1 MSLIHTPQ
9 LFTKGSIEYPPS
21 AISGRISSKVFYHKG
36 AFILWTTRS
45 TLLFKLFT
53 PQRPAARPVSHVN
66 VDNFKQKIISLKST
80 WDDYKLIRTQI
91 IPLLKV
97 K

>member
-36 AFILWTTRS
+36 
-45 TLLFKLFT
+45 LLFYEQPDPRFYLN
-53 PQRPAARPVSHVN
+53 PSLRDPSHMN
-66 VDNFKQKIISLKST
+66 VDHFKQKSISLKST
-80 WDDYKLIRTQI
+80 RDDYKLIPTQI
-91 IPLLKV
+91 LPLLKV

>member
-45 TLLFKLFT
+45 TLLFKPFT
-53 PQRPAARPVSHVN
+53 RDLLLDPSHMN
-66 VDNFKQKIISLKST
+66 VDNFEQKIISLKST
-80 WDDYKLIRTQI
+80 RDDYKLIRTQI